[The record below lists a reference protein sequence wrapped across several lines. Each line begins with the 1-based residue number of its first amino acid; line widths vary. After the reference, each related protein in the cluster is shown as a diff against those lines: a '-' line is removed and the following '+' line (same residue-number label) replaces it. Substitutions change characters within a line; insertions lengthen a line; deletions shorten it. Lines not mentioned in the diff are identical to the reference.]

1 MSSAPTLHKFLVYAP
16 DKTDQGA
23 FERRL
28 SVRAKHF
35 EDAAKLLAAGHVLV
49 GGAMLTPESITGGD
63 RKMTGSV
70 VIYEAEN
77 IETVRGWIEADVYY
91 TAGVWDLDRLVI
103 APFLAATPF
112 P

>member
-1 MSSAPTLHKFLVYAP
+1 MSSAPTLHKFIVYAP
-16 DKTDQGA
+16 DKTDEGA

-28 SVRAKHF
+28 SVRARHLEK
-35 EDAAKLLAAGHVLV
+35 AAKVLAEHILV

-70 VIYEAEN
+70 MIYQAEN
-77 IETVRGWIEADVYY
+77 IETVRGWIESDIYY
-91 TAGVWDLDRLVI
+91 TAGVWDPEHLVI